1 MHVHVCVRAHH
12 DTGVQ
17 VREHLEGLVFSF
29 LQVGFMNPSPVS
41 RSGSVAF
48 TGRAILPTEPTV
60 FLMVRV
66 LPLKAASNTLS
77 TWPPV
82 AT

>member
-1 MHVHVCVRAHH
+1 MHVHICVHAHH

-17 VREHLEGLVFSF
+17 VREQHEGLVFSF
-29 LQVGFMNPSPVS
+29 FHVGFMCPSPVS
-41 RSGSVAF
+41 RRGSVAF
-48 TGRAILPTEPTV
+48 PGRAILPTQSTV

-66 LPLKAASNTLS
+66 LPLKAASSPQS
-77 TWPPV
+77 TGPPV